1 MAVNTGGRRSSRLS
15 MTSLIDVIFLLLLF
29 FMLSS
34 TFTKYGE
41 IELTNG
47 LPGARVADSPV
58 RFIRLDADR
67 LLLNGRTVKLAD
79 LEGKLQ
85 PRKDGDRQTVLIAL
99 DDAATSQQLIDLL
112 TTLRRLKDVTATVL
126 G

>member
-1 MAVNTGGRRSSRLS
+1 MALNTRGRRSSRLS

-41 IELTNG
+41 IELTSG
-47 LPGARVADSPV
+47 LPGAEAADSPV

-67 LLLNGRTVKLAD
+67 LLLSGKTVELAD
-79 LEGKLQ
+79 LKVLLQ
-85 PRKDGDRQTVLIAL
+85 PGKEGERQIVLIAL
-99 DDAATSQQLIDLL
+99 GDAATSQQLVDLL
-112 TTLRRLKDVTATVL
+112 TTLRQLKDITATVL

>member
-1 MAVNTGGRRSSRLS
+1 

-41 IELTNG
+41 IELTSG
-47 LPGARVADSPV
+47 LPGDESADSPI

-67 LLLNGRTVKLAD
+67 LLLNGRAVELAD
-79 LEGKLQ
+79 LKEQLQ
-85 PRKDGDRQTVLIAL
+85 PRKEGEQQTVLIAL
-99 DDAATSQQLIDLL
+99 GDAATSQQLVDLL
-112 TTLRRLKDVTATVL
+112 ATLRQLKDVTATVL